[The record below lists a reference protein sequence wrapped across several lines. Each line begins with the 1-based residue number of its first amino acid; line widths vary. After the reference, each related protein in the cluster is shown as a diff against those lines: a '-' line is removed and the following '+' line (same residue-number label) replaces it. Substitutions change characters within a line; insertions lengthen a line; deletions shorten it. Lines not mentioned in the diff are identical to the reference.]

1 MPVHTGIRPFVCKVC
16 GKGFRQASTLCRHKI
31 IHTSEKPHACRICGK
46 AFNRSSTLNTHMR
59 IHQNFKP
66 WVCSSIS
73 SNQFIEI
80 TICQFRYVN
89 FVAKVFIKKA
99 IGKITN

>member
-1 MPVHTGIRPFVCKVC
+1 MRRIDYYDLNFKIC

-66 WVCSSIS
+66 WVR
-73 SNQFIEI
+73 NE
-80 TICQFRYVN
+80 N
-89 FVAKVFIKKA
+89 FHPKKKYCYGVFVFLLDLRILW
-99 IGKITN
+99 